1 MWRAKLPEPDQVARL
16 RSVRERFD
24 LYPLAI
30 HANYLINLASDD
42 PVIRPRSIAAFR
54 GELDRAATIGAEYLV
69 LHPGS
74 YRVRS
79 PEEGIASISAGLRD
93 ATKGFRSRRP
103 KILIENTA
111 GSGCNLG
118 STFEE
123 LQAIRLQAS
132 LPIGYCLDTCHLLAA
147 GFDISTQLGL
157 RRTLRQADELLDLA
171 NVELIHVNDS
181 KTPLGSRVDRHANI
195 GEGHIGMDGFRRI
208 LQHPKLRMKPFILE
222 TPVDNEGDDGRNLD
236 TLKSLARR

>member
-30 HANYLINLASDD
+30 HANYLINLASAD
-42 PVIRPRSIAAFR
+42 PAIRPRSIAAFR

-74 YRVRS
+74 YRGRS
-79 PEEGIASISAGLRD
+79 PEEGIASIVAGLRD
-93 ATKGFRSRRP
+93 ATKGFRNRRL

-123 LQAIRLQAS
+123 LQSIRLQAS
-132 LPIGYCLDTCHLLAA
+132 LPVGFCLDTCHLLAA

-157 RRTLRQADELLDLA
+157 RRTLRQADEILDLA
-171 NVELIHVNDS
+171 NVHLIHTNDS
-181 KTPLGSRVDRHANI
+181 KTPLGSRVDRHENI
-195 GEGHIGMDGFRRI
+195 GEGHIGMEGFRRI
-208 LQHPKLRMKPFILE
+208 LRHPKLRMMPFILE
-222 TPVDNEGDDGRNLD
+222 TPVDNEGDDRRNLD
-236 TLKSLARR
+236 TLKALSR